1 MSYLFCNFNPVI
13 RNVEKWSTP
22 QKWSVWTPQD
32 FYSMFGHF
40 STCMKRLRH
49 FQVQT
54 STFNLRDFEE
64 KKKKSLHVVLS
75 FHSLQIWLRFKK
87 EFRFHK
93 LKNTEIL
100 SSLLKARMQCFSK
113 KFRQK
118 KFFFFWYSYSFW
130 KHLSRENLVV
140 LKLLLE
146 VPKFRE
152 NFVICVITVIKVH
165 DILPTIL
172 LVITIHSFK
181 NAWTQVIFILPDIIR
196 FPLRFA

>member
-1 MSYLFCNFNPVI
+1 M
-13 RNVEKWSTP
+13 
-22 QKWSVWTPQD
+22 
-32 FYSMFGHF
+32 
-40 STCMKRLRH
+40 
-49 FQVQT
+49 
-54 STFNLRDFEE
+54 
-64 KKKKSLHVVLS
+64 LS
-75 FHSLQIWLRFKK
+75 FHSLQTWRSVYVLRFKK
-87 EFRFHK
+87 EFQFRK

-113 KFRQK
+113 KFRQ

-165 DILPTIL
+165 DLLPTIL

-181 NAWTQVIFILPDIIR
+181 NEWTQVIFILPHIIR

>member
-1 MSYLFCNFNPVI
+1 MQLFARCLSYLFCNFNPVI
-13 RNVEKWSTP
+13 RNVE
-22 QKWSVWTPQD
+22 KWSVWTPQD

-54 STFNLRDFEE
+54 STSNLRDFEE

-100 SSLLKARMQCFSK
+100 SSLLKARIQCFSK

-118 KFFFFWYSYSFW
+118 KFFFFLIFLFLLKTSFQRKFSCFKTLIGRFRNLRNHCHKSAWYFT
-130 KHLSRENLVV
+130 H
-140 LKLLLE
+140 
-146 VPKFRE
+146 
-152 NFVICVITVIKVH
+152 NFTSNNN
-165 DILPTIL
+165 T
-172 LVITIHSFK
+172 
-181 NAWTQVIFILPDIIR
+181 
-196 FPLRFA
+196 